1 MIEEQIVVGLAVERR
16 ELGGQWGGTVWRP
29 IAVFPVAPDVE
40 PWTSLGQ
47 GQGFERYYAGA
58 IALHLFSTDTAN
70 YRDNLATGAPKLW
83 VVMRPDEHSPPVEI
97 TIVTADPAEGEAST
111 EAGSNVVETLAMPP
125 EIAGA
130 IAGFIAEHHVER
142 PMIKR
147 KRDSK
152 APGTGGRSNGEL

>member
-1 MIEEQIVVGLAVERR
+1 MAADRGVSGRAGCRAVDIVGPGGRVRALLCRR
-16 ELGGQWGGTVWRP
+16 HHT
-29 IAVFPVAPDVE
+29 
-40 PWTSLGQ
+40 
-47 GQGFERYYAGA
+47 
-58 IALHLFSTDTAN
+58 LHLYSTDTAN

-83 VVMRPDEHSPPVEI
+83 VVMRPDDHSPPVEI
-97 TIVTADPAEGEAST
+97 SIVTADPAEGEAST